1 MNKILLN
8 ILMFVGFQQFILG
21 TEVNKKIEP
30 KKGVC
35 LFCYTDWCNHNIDD
49 PEYKNCP
56 NCVKEVYS
64 VCFKGHTMC
73 AECILDYVYNGI
85 NYNGGK
91 IKCICFNQE
100 KPIGGKK
107 IKPCKELINKK
118 IVMQILDTSGMQEG
132 ELRKKKENL
141 RERYI
146 KMQDDLLNNILFL
159 EQQKK
164 KCKYGDCM
172 GYFDITKGFICNK
185 DKKHEHCGNCFDKIH
200 EGECKNPLEEVYK
213 VCIQQNEEIQRKIQN
228 EELKAGEI
236 EGYKPCP
243 NCHQIIAKC
252 GGCNHMTCG
261 KNWNEGDWL
270 GKGCGYQW
278 CWRCGNACFCNGE
291 DQGAPGNNHYEENN
305 SCNGKHHSNKFPF
318 YPDYFDDGDYFGI
331 KNGKFK
337 EQFEKLAKDMSI
349 DVKVKIPTKYPK
361 IKKIKWDRII
371 KARKKYQK
379 EQQKKQQAVDDSI
392 NRCTECCCE
401 EC

>member
-21 TEVNKKIEP
+21 TEVNKKPEP

-35 LFCYTDWCNHNIDD
+35 LFCHTNWCNHNIDD
-49 PEYKNCP
+49 PKYENCTD
-56 NCVKEVYS
+56 CVKEVYS

-146 KMQDDLLNNILFL
+146 KMQDNLLNNILFL

-164 KCKYGDCM
+164 KKS
-172 GYFDITKGFICNK
+172 
-185 DKKHEHCGNCFDKIH
+185 
-200 EGECKNPLEEVYK
+200 V
-213 VCIQQNEEIQRKIQN
+213 R
-228 EELKAGEI
+228 
-236 EGYKPCP
+236 
-243 NCHQIIAKC
+243 
-252 GGCNHMTCG
+252 
-261 KNWNEGDWL
+261 
-270 GKGCGYQW
+270 
-278 CWRCGNACFCNGE
+278 R
-291 DQGAPGNNHYEENN
+291 
-305 SCNGKHHSNKFPF
+305 
-318 YPDYFDDGDYFGI
+318 
-331 KNGKFK
+331 
-337 EQFEKLAKDMSI
+337 SI
-349 DVKVKIPTKYPK
+349 
-361 IKKIKWDRII
+361 
-371 KARKKYQK
+371 
-379 EQQKKQQAVDDSI
+379 
-392 NRCTECCCE
+392 
-401 EC
+401 

>member
-21 TEVNKKIEP
+21 TEVNKKPEP

-35 LFCYTDWCNHNIDD
+35 LFCHTNWCNHNIDD
-49 PEYKNCP
+49 PKYENCTD
-56 NCVKEVYS
+56 CVKEVYS

-146 KMQDDLLNNILFL
+146 KML
-159 EQQKK
+159 
-164 KCKYGDCM
+164 

-200 EGECKNPLEEVYK
+200 EGDCKNPLEEVYK

-278 CWRCGNACFCNGE
+278 CWRCGEACFCNGE

-305 SCNGKHHSNKFPF
+305 SCNGKHDSNKFPY

-349 DVKVKIPTKYPK
+349 DVKVKTPTKYPK